1 MVYAVVYINC
11 REDAEEKDLD
21 EDVGALESI
30 ANILANASDDE
41 KDALAAAAKRALA
54 EEQSGPDRQQ
64 FIKDLSTWMEDM
76 FGEDWV
82 GNDRATA

>member
-1 MVYAVVYINC
+1 MKSIADALVYAVVYINC

-41 KDALAAAAKRALA
+41 KDALAAAAKRVLSVKRAL
-54 EEQSGPDRQQ
+54 
-64 FIKDLSTWMEDM
+64 
-76 FGEDWV
+76 
-82 GNDRATA
+82 